1 MRYVGR
7 WRTGEDWLRRQEMTQ
22 RINPLKQGYRQ
33 ILVPAT
39 GVFWSTV
46 WSTIRTPASAVH
58 PYWVTMYVPAPRLGF
73 FGSFNFVECVSK
85 VTVDSFAYM
94 ERGDCLYI
102 LVQGFLK
109 GTVRLRFASK
119 DLAAMVID
127 LV

>member
-46 WSTIRTPASAVH
+46 WSTIRTLASAIP
-58 PYWVTMYVPAPRLGF
+58 PYWVTLHMPDPRLGF
-73 FGSFNFVECVSK
+73 WECQ
-85 VTVDSFAYM
+85 F
-94 ERGDCLYI
+94 RGMR
-102 LVQGFLK
+102 LK
-109 GTVRLRFASK
+109 GCS
-119 DLAAMVID
+119 
-127 LV
+127 